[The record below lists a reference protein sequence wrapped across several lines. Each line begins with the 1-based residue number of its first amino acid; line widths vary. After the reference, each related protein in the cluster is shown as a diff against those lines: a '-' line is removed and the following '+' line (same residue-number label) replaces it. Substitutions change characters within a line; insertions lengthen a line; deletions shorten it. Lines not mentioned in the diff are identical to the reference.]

1 MFSSSKSSTRSPL
14 PPERAAPSDTNAEVL
29 ASIAGSVILRL
40 RAIRLVADVF
50 QADRAAAPIYQM
62 VKWEH
67 ANAPL
72 RLPADLRAFYYD
84 HTDGVDVQWRVRPG
98 ASIEQILV
106 DPTAAHSYPIGQ
118 MHLNSI
124 AQLTPL
130 PPTAILDAQARL
142 SSGVAASVAAGSH
155 SVRFCAS
162 GSLGAPPRHPGHQ
175 LPFPSQG
182 RVHPSLLPS
191 DVPPEVRSSLRITAF
206 DLDVS
211 CEHGSVCLVYHVHEG
226 DAESSSRPQAHT
238 TTARRR
244 PPSPHPSRHR
254 RCASASGVVPGR
266 IG

>member
-1 MFSSSKSSTRSPL
+1 MRAPTPEAQDGPRRPRTARHARSLPTDAAMLSSSKSSTRSPL

-40 RAIRLVADVF
+40 RAIRLIADVF

-106 DPTAAHSYPIGQ
+106 DPTAAHSCPIGQ

-142 SSGVAASVAAGSH
+142 SSGLAQGW
-155 SVRFCAS
+155 
-162 GSLGAPPRHPGHQ
+162 PR
-175 LPFPSQG
+175 
-182 RVHPSLLPS
+182 
-191 DVPPEVRSSLRITAF
+191 A
-206 DLDVS
+206 
-211 CEHGSVCLVYHVHEG
+211 
-226 DAESSSRPQAHT
+226 
-238 TTARRR
+238 
-244 PPSPHPSRHR
+244 
-254 RCASASGVVPGR
+254 
-266 IG
+266 

>member
-40 RAIRLVADVF
+40 RAIRLIADVF

-118 MHLNSI
+118 LHLNSI

-142 SSGVAASVAAGSH
+142 SSAGVAASVAAGSH

-175 LPFPSQG
+175 LPFPR
-182 RVHPSLLPS
+182 RVASTPPSSPPTSLLKSARASASQPS
-191 DVPPEVRSSLRITAF
+191 TSTSPASTGAC
-206 DLDVS
+206 VS
-211 CEHGSVCLVYHVHEG
+211 CITCMRGMLSPAAG
-226 DAESSSRPQAHT
+226 RRRTPP
-238 TTARRR
+238 RRR
-244 PPSPHPSRHR
+244 PPLHHPSRHR
-254 RCASASGVVPGR
+254 RCASASGVVPGW